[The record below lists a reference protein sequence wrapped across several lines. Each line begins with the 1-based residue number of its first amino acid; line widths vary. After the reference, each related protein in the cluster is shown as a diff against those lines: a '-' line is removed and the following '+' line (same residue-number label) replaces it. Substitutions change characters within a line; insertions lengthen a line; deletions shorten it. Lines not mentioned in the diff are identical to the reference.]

1 MARDPFAGGS
11 PLGDEPRRR
20 RGGHRGL
27 VLASILAAGLLAGVE
42 LGLDPRDLV
51 PGEGGLKMAGE
62 LFSRALSP
70 ALTYQADD
78 LPEGIQ
84 PLPLKA
90 LEAARVTVTLAAA
103 AISLSVVVGLALGF
117 LASTAW
123 WIGDDVALAPG
134 DRAGDGARRFARRA
148 VRPSIYGSARILIAL
163 MRSVHELLWAVLLL
177 AALGLS
183 QLTAVIAIAIPYAGT
198 LAKVFSEMLD
208 EAPRDS
214 ALALRAS
221 GASPAAVFLFGL
233 LPRALPDMAAYAF
246 YRFECAL
253 RSSAVLGFFGY
264 PTLGYYIAAS
274 FENLFYGEVWTYL
287 YTLFIL
293 VALADWWSGALR
305 RRLVG

>member
-1 MARDPFAGGS
+1 MGRELVGQESLPTAGFLETG
-11 PLGDEPRRR
+11 R
-20 RGGHRGL
+20 RGL
-27 VLASILAAGLLAGVE
+27 VLASILVAGLVAAID
-42 LGLDPRDLV
+42 LGLDPRDLIL
-51 PGEGGLKMAGE
+51 GEGGLTVASE

-70 ALTYQADD
+70 ALSYQADD
-78 LPEGIQ
+78 LPDGIQ

-90 LEAARVTVTLAAA
+90 LDAARVTVMLAAA
-103 AISLSVVVGLALGF
+103 AISLSVVVGLVLGF
-117 LASTAW
+117 MASTAW
-123 WIGDDVALAPG
+123 WVGDASPTSSQDS
-134 DRAGDGARRFARRA
+134 AGGEARRFLTRA
-148 VRPSIYGSARILIAL
+148 LRPVLYGGTRTLIAL

-214 ALALRAS
+214 ALALRAA
-221 GASPAAVFLFGL
+221 GASPAVVFLFGL

-274 FENLFYGEVWTYL
+274 FENLYYGEVWTYL
-287 YTLFIL
+287 YTLFLL
-293 VALADWWSGALR
+293 VAIADWWSGAVR